1 MKLLTFDTATT
12 GCSAAIL
19 ADGRI
24 VAHRAAAMARGQS
37 EALMPMI
44 EEVMA
49 EAGAS
54 FADLDAL
61 AVTIGPGAFT
71 GLRIGLA
78 TARGLALALNIPCAG
93 VTTLEAVAG
102 AVPEAARRGRRLL
115 VALDSKRD
123 DLYVQMFGPDL
134 APLGAPAALMPEAL
148 AGLAEGNAPLLVAG
162 DAAARAVAALADR
175 GIAAEAADASGLPD
189 AAQVARI
196 AAGRPLPPAGHPP
209 SPVYLRP
216 PDAVAARNGGRLR
229 P

>member
-1 MKLLTFDTATT
+1 MKLLAFDTATT
-12 GCSAAIL
+12 GCSAAFL

-24 VAHRAAAMARGQS
+24 VARRAAAMARGQS
-37 EALMPMI
+37 ETLMPMI

-49 EAGAS
+49 EAGAVY
-54 FADLDAL
+54 ADLDAL
-61 AVTIGPGAFT
+61 AVTVGPGAFT

-93 VTTLEAVAG
+93 VTTLEAVAA

-123 DLYVQMFGPDL
+123 DLYVQMFGPSL
-134 APLGAPAALMPEAL
+134 APLGPPAALMPAGL
-148 AGLAEGNAPLLVAG
+148 AGLADGEGPLLVAG
-162 DAAARAVAALADR
+162 DAVARAVAALADQ
-175 GIAAEAADASGLPD
+175 GIAAEVADSPGVPD

-196 AAGRPLPPAGHPP
+196 AAGRPLPPAGTPP
-209 SPVYLRP
+209 APVYLRP
-216 PDAVAARNGGRLR
+216 PDAVAAKNGGRLR